1 MGCAGECYVSGI
13 AIAIAGSGVTAASGG
28 SAAITDQTIYQAGSG
43 SQTAGYRI
51 NTSGAAQSLNN
62 GVAATI
68 ETWRLSGASA
78 DYEVRASAVSGS
90 VSSGTIGTWLAAT
103 TSPEWSVN
111 RTMSGTYKEA
121 SITVEIREAIAPF
134 TVLDSALITLIA
146 EVY

>member
-1 MGCAGECYVSGI
+1 M
-13 AIAIAGSGVTAASGG
+13 SGVFLTASAASAASAPSG